1 VVPLRA
7 LFGDDAAILGHR
19 DFQLLLFVTVPTLL
33 GTTVLSP
40 VLDSLVGPF
49 GTTTANVGLLI
60 SAFTAPSIVIIPVAG
75 AVADRI
81 GRKPVLV
88 VSLVLFGAAGSA
100 VALTTDFRVAL
111 ALRFCQGI
119 AFGGLNPIVI
129 TSVRD
134 LFDGPAEA
142 TGQGMRVMVAGLGQT
157 VFAFLAGLLVVV
169 AWQLPFLLYAMAFP
183 IAVAVAIWFEEPA
196 KSTATADSADG
207 YGRELLGELRR
218 ARVGAMVVARGLV
231 HVVWFAFLTYNSI
244 VVVRLQGGS
253 PGQAGAMVALASL
266 VYALV
271 ASQAGRVTARFETR
285 LYPMLVGNAALGA
298 GLVTFALAP
307 DVLLAS
313 VGVSLVGVGFG
324 VTMSLYRSIITGLA
338 PQRLRAGVVGVSEAG
353 SRISATVT
361 PVAMGVGLTAL
372 EPAVGFAP
380 ALRTVVVG
388 VGVLASLTM
397 TLCVLVWNGAPARPA
412 ESIDA

>member
-1 VVPLRA
+1 

-19 DFQLLLFVTVPTLL
+19 DFRLLLAVTVPTLL
-33 GTTVLSP
+33 GTTLLSP

-60 SAFTAPSIVIIPVAG
+60 SAFTAPSIVVIPVAG
-75 AVADRI
+75 AIADRI

-88 VSLVLFGAAGSA
+88 VSLLLFGGAGSA

-134 LFDGPAEA
+134 IFDGPAEA

-183 IAVAVAIWFEEPA
+183 IAFAVAIRFEEPA
-196 KSTATADSADG
+196 TSTATDVAEG

-218 ARVGAMVVARGLV
+218 PRVGAMVVARGLV

-244 VVVRLQGGS
+244 VVVRVQGGS
-253 PGQAGAMVALASL
+253 PGRAGAFVALASL

-271 ASQAGRVTARFETR
+271 ASQAGRVTARFDTR
-285 LYPMLVGNAALGA
+285 LYPLLGGNASLGA
-298 GLVTFALAP
+298 GLVCFALAP
-307 DVLLAS
+307 GVATAA
-313 VGVSLVGVGFG
+313 VGVSLTGVGFG
-324 VTMSLYRSIITGLA
+324 VTMSLYRSVITGLA
-338 PQRLRAGVVGVSEAG
+338 PQHLRAGVVSVAEAG
-353 SRISATVT
+353 SRVSATFT
-361 PVAMGVGLTAL
+361 PVVMGVGLSAL
-372 EPAVGFAP
+372 TPAMGFAP
-380 ALRTVVVG
+380 AVRAVVVG
-388 VGVLASLTM
+388 AGVLAALAL
-397 TLCVLVWNGAPARPA
+397 TLCVLVWNGSATRPA
-412 ESIDA
+412 ESLEA